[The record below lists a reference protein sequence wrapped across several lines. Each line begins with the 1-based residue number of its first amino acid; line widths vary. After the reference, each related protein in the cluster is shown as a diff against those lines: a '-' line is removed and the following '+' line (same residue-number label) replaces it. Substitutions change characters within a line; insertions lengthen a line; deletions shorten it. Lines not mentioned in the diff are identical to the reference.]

1 MSALLFP
8 DRWDCVASCTQ
19 VQAYGGH
26 MNTKKT
32 NDADALGWAP
42 VEACTLPTAERPLRL
57 AEFDDLFAASLRSI
71 EHIDPTRARLLLNG
85 DNVVADRTQR
95 LADAERSCC
104 SFFTFGV
111 STPEP
116 GLVAFDIEVQPTY
129 AEVLGGLVARAD
141 AALGTAS

>member
-1 MSALLFP
+1 
-8 DRWDCVASCTQ
+8 
-19 VQAYGGH
+19 
-26 MNTKKT
+26 MNTKMT
-32 NDADALGWAP
+32 NDADGLGWAP

-57 AEFDDLFAASLRSI
+57 AEFDDLFATALQSI
-71 EHIDPTRARLLLNG
+71 QRADATHVRLLLTG
-85 DNVVADRTQR
+85 DRALADRTQR

-116 GLVAFDIEVQPTY
+116 GLVAFDIEVPATY

-141 AALGTAS
+141 AALRTAS

>member
-1 MSALLFP
+1 
-8 DRWDCVASCTQ
+8 
-19 VQAYGGH
+19 
-26 MNTKKT
+26 MNTKMT
-32 NDADALGWAP
+32 HDADGLVWAP
-42 VEACTLPTAERPLRL
+42 VEACTLPTAERPARL
-57 AEFDDLFAASLRSI
+57 AEFDGLFATALRSI
-71 EHIDPTRARLLLNG
+71 ERIEPTRARLLLAG
-85 DNVVADRTQR
+85 EQALADRAQR

-116 GLVAFDIEVQPTY
+116 GLVAFDIEVPPMY